1 MTSDDLNRDDQA
13 VSRRRMVE
21 DQLRARGIRDTHVL
35 RIMAALPR
43 HLFVDPALDTR
54 AYSDH
59 ALPIGEE
66 QTISQPYM
74 VALMTQTLDLTGDE
88 KVLEIGTGSGYQ
100 TAVLAELAD
109 RVFTIERIPSIATG
123 ARERLTGMGYNNI
136 VFRTADGSL
145 GWKEMGPF
153 DRILITAGA
162 PRIPGFVADQL
173 RVGGVAVLPVGTDQ
187 EQALVK
193 LVKTEKGLEKKVL
206 TGCTFVPLIG
216 RGGWTTKEK
225 SS

>member
-1 MTSDDLNRDDQA
+1 MTNGEVNRDDQA
-13 VSRRRMVE
+13 VARRRMVE
-21 DQLRARGIRDTHVL
+21 DQLKSRGIHDAHVL

-74 VALMTQTLDLTGDE
+74 VALMTQALDLTGDE

-109 RVFTIERIPSIATG
+109 RVFTIERIPPIATA
-123 ARERLTGMGYNNI
+123 ARERLAGMGYNNI
-136 VFRTADGSL
+136 VYRTADGSL
-145 GWKEMGPF
+145 GWKEMAPF
-153 DRILITAGA
+153 DRILVTAGA
-162 PRIPGFVADQL
+162 PRIPAFVGDQL
-173 RVGGVAVLPVGTDQ
+173 RPGGVAILPVGSDQ

-193 LVKTEKGLEKKVL
+193 LVKTEKGLEKKIL

>member
-1 MTSDDLNRDDQA
+1 
-13 VSRRRMVE
+13 
-21 DQLRARGIRDTHVL
+21 
-35 RIMAALPR
+35 MAALPR

-66 QTISQPYM
+66 QTISQPFM
-74 VALMTQTLDLTGDE
+74 VALMTQALDLTGDE
-88 KVLEIGTGSGYQ
+88 KILEIGTGSGYQ

-109 RVFTIERIPSIATG
+109 RVFTIERIPSIANA
-123 ARERLTGMGYNNI
+123 ARERLAGMGYNNI
-136 VFRTADGSL
+136 VYRTADGSL
-145 GWKEMGPF
+145 GWKEMAPF
-153 DRILITAGA
+153 DRILVTAGA
-162 PRIPGFVADQL
+162 PRVPAFIADQL
-173 RVGGVAVLPVGTDQ
+173 RPGGVAILPVGSDQ

-193 LVKTEKGLEKKVL
+193 LLKTEKGLEKKIL

-216 RGGWTTKEK
+216 RGGWTSKEK

>member
-1 MTSDDLNRDDQA
+1 MNRDDQA

-21 DQLRARGIRDTHVL
+21 EQLRSRGIHDAHVL

-43 HLFVDPALDTR
+43 HLFIDPALDAR

-66 QTISQPYM
+66 QTISQPFM

-100 TAVLAELAD
+100 TAILAELAD
-109 RVFTIERIPSIATG
+109 RVFTVERIGSIAAA
-123 ARERLTGMGYNNI
+123 ARERLTAMGYSN
-136 VFRTADGSL
+136 VVYRCADGSL
-145 GWKEMGPF
+145 GWKEMAPY

-162 PRIPGFVADQL
+162 PRVPAFVGHQL

-193 LVKTEKGLEKKVL
+193 LIKTEKGLERKIL
-206 TGCTFVPLIG
+206 SGCTFVPLIG
-216 RGGWTTKEK
+216 RGGWTPKEA
-225 SS
+225 SP

>member
-1 MTSDDLNRDDQA
+1 MTPNELNRDDQA

-21 DQLRARGIRDTHVL
+21 DQLKARGIHDAHVL

-66 QTISQPYM
+66 QTISQPFM
-74 VALMTQTLDLTGDE
+74 VGLMTQALDLAGDE
-88 KVLEIGTGSGYQ
+88 KILEIGTGSGYQ
-100 TAVLAELAD
+100 TAVLAELGE

-123 ARERLTGMGYNNI
+123 ARERLLGMGYHNI
-136 VFRTADGSL
+136 IFRCADGSL
-145 GWKEMGPF
+145 GWKEMAPF
-153 DRILITAGA
+153 DRIIVTAGA
-162 PRIPGFVADQL
+162 PRVPAFVGEQL
-173 RVGGVAVLPVGTDQ
+173 RPGGLAVLPVGTDQ

-193 LVKTEKGLEKKVL
+193 IVKTEQGLEKKIL

-216 RGGWTTKEK
+216 RGGWTTKET

>member
-1 MTSDDLNRDDQA
+1 MNRDDQA

-21 DQLRARGIRDTHVL
+21 EQLKGRGIHDVHVL
-35 RIMAALPR
+35 RIMAAMPR
-43 HLFVDPALDTR
+43 HLFVDPALGAR

-66 QTISQPYM
+66 QTISQPFM
-74 VALMTQTLDLTGDE
+74 VALMTQALDLTGDE
-88 KVLEIGTGSGYQ
+88 KILEIGTGSGYQ

-109 RVFTIERIPSIATG
+109 RVFTIERIGPIAAS
-123 ARERLTGMGYNNI
+123 ARERLTEMGYNNI
-136 VFRTADGSL
+136 VFRCADGSL

-162 PRIPGFVADQL
+162 PRVPAFVGGQL
-173 RVGGVAVLPVGTDQ
+173 RDGGVAVLPVGTDQ

-193 LVKTEKGLEKKVL
+193 IVKTEKGLEKKVL

-216 RGGWTTKEK
+216 RGGWTSKEK

>member
-1 MTSDDLNRDDQA
+1 MASGDMNRDDQA

-21 DQLRARGIRDTHVL
+21 DQLKARGIHDTHVL

-43 HLFVDPALDTR
+43 HLFVDPALDAR

-66 QTISQPYM
+66 QTISQPFM
-74 VALMTQTLDLTGDE
+74 VALMTQALDLTGDE

-123 ARERLTGMGYNNI
+123 ARERLDGMGYNNI
-136 VFRTADGSL
+136 VYRTADGSL
-145 GWKEMGPF
+145 GWKEMAPF
-153 DRILITAGA
+153 DRILVTAGA
-162 PRIPGFVADQL
+162 PRVPAFVADQL
-173 RVGGVAVLPVGTDQ
+173 RPGGVAILPVGTDQ

-193 LVKTEKGLEKKVL
+193 LVKTEKGLEKKIL

-216 RGGWTTKEK
+216 RGGWTSKEK